1 MTLPRI
7 TSGILGSV
15 RSETPGIVH
24 YKLLGAFEVAG
35 SRDCTPAAPKLRSVL
50 ALLLLQANRVV
61 HLDTL
66 IDELW
71 GPDPP
76 KSAVTIVQTYIY
88 HLRKIFV
95 AEQLDPVA
103 QRLIAT
109 RQPGYLFHT
118 KPEQVDADIFDRLVR
133 HGRDSMEDGHP
144 RPAAASLGQALA
156 MWTGPALA
164 NVPQGELLH
173 AHAVHLEER
182 RINALELRIEV
193 DISLGRQRQLI
204 PELSSLVYTH
214 PLNEWFHGQL
224 IAALSNAGR
233 RGEALL
239 AYQTL
244 RKLLSEELG
253 VDPSTALQ
261 LLQRQV
267 LAPGKARTTGHQL
280 VSSNGYGLG
289 RIGVGHLEALATTSH
304 TRILRADTG
313 RA

>member
-1 MTLPRI
+1 MAIPLTADR
-7 TSGILGSV
+7 LGWAESAA
-15 RSETPGIVH
+15 RDIVH
-24 YKLLGAFEVAG
+24 YKLLGAFEVVG
-35 SRDCTPAAPKLRSVL
+35 SRDCTPTAPKLRSVL

-61 HLDTL
+61 HLNTL

-71 GPDPP
+71 GRDPP
-76 KSAVTIVQTYIY
+76 RQAITTVQTYIY

-103 QRLIAT
+103 HRLIAT
-109 RQPGYLFHT
+109 KQPGYLFHT
-118 KPEQVDADIFDRLVR
+118 QPEQVDIEVFDRLVR
-133 HGRDSMEDGHP
+133 HGRDSMEDGYP

-156 MWTGPALA
+156 LWTGPALA
-164 NVPQGELLH
+164 DVPQGDLLH

-182 RINALELRIEV
+182 RINALELRIQV

-204 PELSSLVYTH
+204 PELSSLVSAH

-244 RKLLSEELG
+244 RILLSEELG

-267 LAPGKARTTGHQL
+267 LGPGKPGQSTLTEFRLHRGTT
-280 VSSNGYGLG
+280 
-289 RIGVGHLEALATTSH
+289 
-304 TRILRADTG
+304 
-313 RA
+313 

>member
-50 ALLLLQANRVV
+50 ALLLLHANRVV

-267 LAPGKARTTGHQL
+267 LAPGRTRTIGHQL

>member
-7 TSGILGSV
+7 TSGILGSAK
-15 RSETPGIVH
+15 SEAPGIVH

-50 ALLLLQANRVV
+50 ALLLSQANRVV

-133 HGRDSMEDGHP
+133 HGRDSMEDGYP

-156 MWTGPALA
+156 MWTGPALRA
-164 NVPQGELLH
+164 VPQGDLLH

-267 LAPGKARTTGHQL
+267 LAPGKARAIGPQL
-280 VSSNGYGLG
+280 VSSNGHGLG